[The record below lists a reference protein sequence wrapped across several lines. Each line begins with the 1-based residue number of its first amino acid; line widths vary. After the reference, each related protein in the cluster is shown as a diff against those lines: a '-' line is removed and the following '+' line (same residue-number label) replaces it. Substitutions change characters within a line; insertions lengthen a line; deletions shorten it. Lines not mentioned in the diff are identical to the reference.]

1 MEEETILKEDGLLCK
16 DASLH
21 TEDSAAYPDDSLLN
35 SEDEFPSIQIQW
47 PTDKPKECQ
56 DKQPPKSPNTVLCKS
71 NANVFR
77 RNSRL
82 FLAFRQKNIKFS
94 MEANLQRKVMIIR
107 DAYCFQLCEFSND
120 NSLGTKIYFKFSS
133 ENSKCSIND
142 LEHLNEIS
150 LFICSAQTFPRIFWT
165 IICPVRICRG
175 DSFLMSLQCKLYD
188 KLVSVYTTDRYKT
201 HLYYFKGSFY
211 CLLHVESIAAPT
223 PLFCGGFLAHVCR
236 TQGPLADMAM
246 FA

>member
-16 DASLH
+16 AASLH

-94 MEANLQRKVMIIR
+94 MEANLQRKVMIIC

-120 NSLGTKIYFKFSS
+120 NSLGVKIRS
-133 ENSKCSIND
+133 
-142 LEHLNEIS
+142 
-150 LFICSAQTFPRIFWT
+150 
-165 IICPVRICRG
+165 VR
-175 DSFLMSLQCKLYD
+175 
-188 KLVSVYTTDRYKT
+188 
-201 HLYYFKGSFY
+201 
-211 CLLHVESIAAPT
+211 
-223 PLFCGGFLAHVCR
+223 
-236 TQGPLADMAM
+236 
-246 FA
+246 